1 MTDWKPPKFGS
12 PVWVG
17 LAATEVSRAEEFYS
31 TVFNWKF
38 KPSSSTTTT
47 TEEPKPEK
55 AEQDHEVRQFDFNP
69 DVFLSGGI
77 QRVPESTGAFTAG
90 RGGVCVY
97 WLVEDVEKI
106 GEVIEKA
113 GGKMLSDVVK
123 EGQAGLYRFF
133 EDTEGNLGGVYQFLG

>member
-1 MTDWKPPKFGS
+1 MVLPLITSETAHG
-12 PVWVG
+12 
-17 LAATEVSRAEEFYS
+17 FYS

-38 KPSSSTTTT
+38 KDTPSDL
-47 TEEPKPEK
+47 KK
-55 AEQDHEVRQFDFNP
+55 AEEVRQFDFNP

-77 QRVPESTGAFTAG
+77 QRVPEPTGTLATG

-106 GEVIEKA
+106 GDVIEKA
-113 GGKMLSDVVK
+113 GGKMLSTTEK
-123 EGQAGLYRFF
+123 EGEGGLYRFF